1 MKRLMLPMLA
11 AIGIVAQAMEP
22 GLAGLCCLDTRGYK
36 QLVTFKS
43 DIQCFFTIFSRPGS
57 AVAKDLDIFVPTPLE
72 NIPLWPVYLAPISA
86 DEKSDMAHELITV
99 IRETAGVYKCWGE
112 GIAVKRLLQLL
123 TNNRFQVTQF
133 RQLQAVLKLLGT
145 NQELMHVFEKGETA
159 YVYLRDEDDDD
170 RGCTHVP

>member
-1 MKRLMLPMLA
+1 MKRLLLPMLA
-11 AIGIVAQAMEP
+11 TIGIVAQAMES

-57 AVAKDLDIFVPTPLE
+57 AVAKDLGMFVPTPLE
-72 NIPLWPVYLAPISA
+72 NIPLWPIYLAPISA

-112 GIAVKRLLQLL
+112 EIAVARLLQLL
-123 TNNRFQVTQF
+123 TGNRFQVTQF
-133 RQLQAVLKLLGT
+133 RQLQAALKLLGT
-145 NQELMHVFEKGETA
+145 NQELMHVFEKGEMA
-159 YVYLRDEDDDD
+159 YPEKLLRDKDEDD
-170 RGCTHVP
+170 CTCVP